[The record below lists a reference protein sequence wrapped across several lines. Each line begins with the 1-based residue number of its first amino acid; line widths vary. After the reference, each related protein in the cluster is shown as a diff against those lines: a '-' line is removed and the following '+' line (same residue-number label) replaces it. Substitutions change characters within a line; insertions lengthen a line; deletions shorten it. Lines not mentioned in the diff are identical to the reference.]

1 MRTRIWLLSSVAMA
15 LALTSC
21 STQPSADDAAHRDL
35 ARAASELRDGMA
47 ELSKSY
53 DTAELAVAAVKAGET
68 SFGSTLIGQEGQ
80 TPRAQRGAIVYAVKF
95 QSDEIEIKAILQ
107 GIGVTSD
114 WTGEDR
120 SQVYICVVATQATG
134 ADQVKVE
141 ETDCP
146 DDVVSVT
153 AGGAASTK
161 AASID
166 DLGFERP

>member
-21 STQPSADDAAHRDL
+21 IAQPSAEDAARRDL
-35 ARAASELRDGMA
+35 ARAASELRHGMA

-68 SFGSTLIGQEGQ
+68 SFGATLVGQEGQ
-80 TPRAQRGAIVYAVKF
+80 TPRAQRGPIVYAVKS
-95 QSDEIEIKAILQ
+95 QSGEIEVNAMLR

-134 ADQVKVE
+134 ADQVEVE
-141 ETDCP
+141 ETDRP
-146 DDVVSVT
+146 DDVISVT
-153 AGGAASTK
+153 AGGAASSK